1 MDAPVKPR
9 VPSNTPPPAE
19 PPAPGTAPPRRSGR
33 VQFDSRGQAVWEWA
47 VRTGKFDRNA
57 STQRIRALVETPLSL
72 SEDPKPDASAGA
84 SRDTGSGTPRDA
96 ALAASRRTGSAAVAS
111 GSTAARPTAPVRPAS
126 GNPYERA
133 EPLPK
138 LKPGE
143 SAGFDPYGRGPSK
156 PGAAR

>member
-1 MDAPVKPR
+1 
-9 VPSNTPPPAE
+9 
-19 PPAPGTAPPRRSGR
+19 

-47 VRTGKFDRNA
+47 VMTGKFDRNA

-72 SEDPKPDASAGA
+72 SEDPKPAAGVGA
-84 SRDTGSGTPRDA
+84 SRDG
-96 ALAASRRTGSAAVAS
+96 GSAASSTSAS
-111 GSTAARPTAPVRPAS
+111 GAARPGATPAQPGPSVRPAS

-156 PGAAR
+156 PRGTR

>member
-1 MDAPVKPR
+1 VKPR
-9 VPSNTPPPAE
+9 DPSNTPPPAE
-19 PPAPGTAPPRRSGR
+19 PAAPGTAPARRSGR

-72 SEDPKPDASAGA
+72 AEEPKPSTEAGA
-84 SRDTGSGTPRDA
+84 SREAGPDGV
-96 ALAASRRTGSAAVAS
+96 AASRREGPAAVAS
-111 GSTAARPTAPVRPAS
+111 RSTAPRPAPPVRPAS

-156 PGAAR
+156 PRGTR